1 MIGKQLNYGWRVVAT
16 GFCFFCFGVGG
27 MLLSL
32 FFFPLLVIL
41 PARTD
46 FRKCLAKQ
54 IVHYTFRFFVGMMQ
68 FVGVLNLKVVDADK
82 LKESGQLIV
91 ANHPTLIDVVVLV
104 SLLAEADCI
113 VKHAL
118 WRNIFLRGVVSSTG
132 YISNS
137 QPEQLISDCV
147 ECLKRGHTLITF
159 PEGTR
164 TVPGRPARFQRGVAN
179 IALRANKVIRPVIIH
194 CRPLTLS
201 KGERWYNVPR
211 EGRVHITVHVGDP
224 IQVQAFLQ
232 GMPVSIASRRLTGVL
247 ENYFQQEVMAH
258 E

>member
-159 PEGTR
+159 RGYTHSSWAASKISAWSGQYCVACEQGDQTGYNPLSAADTE
-164 TVPGRPARFQRGVAN
+164 QR
-179 IALRANKVIRPVIIH
+179 
-194 CRPLTLS
+194 
-201 KGERWYNVPR
+201 
-211 EGRVHITVHVGDP
+211 
-224 IQVQAFLQ
+224 
-232 GMPVSIASRRLTGVL
+232 
-247 ENYFQQEVMAH
+247 
-258 E
+258 